1 MTAPTRLKLLADPV
15 PLSRQAGFK
24 SVRSDGPKR
33 KVIEG
38 GAPAKNLV
46 GQRLIHSGAVSPGDL
61 VKALALQARQDA
73 RLGDI
78 LLSNGMVTQE
88 ALLKVLSDQWQTEI
102 VDLENQPPDVR
113 LIDEYGAT
121 RCLTNGLVPW
131 RRSGS
136 TTVVATTRPERF
148 AIYREELEAVFG
160 NVTMALTSEPAL
172 HRAVT
177 LLRNPVL
184 ADRAE
189 QRVPIEM
196 SCRGWN
202 GRLAGQLTA
211 LGFFLCVAAGV
222 IWPVLAFSLLAIW
235 AIVTLAATLG
245 LKTAAL
251 VFAAKSHYE
260 HRGEIFHTI
269 RRKGPAIARL
279 PTVSVMVPLYKEE
292 DVAGKL
298 VKRLERLAY
307 PKELMDILLVVEEGD
322 TQTHAVLARTELP
335 RWMRMVVVPQGGVQT
350 KPRALNYAL
359 DFCKGQI
366 VGVWDAED
374 APDADQLHKV
384 VRRFHERGP
393 EVACL
398 QGKLDYYNARTNW
411 LSRCFTIEYASW
423 FGVILPGLQKM
434 RLALP
439 LGGTTLYFRRAALE
453 KLGGWDA
460 HNVTE
465 DADLGMRLV
474 RMGYRTE
481 MVDTTTREE
490 ANCRVLPWIK
500 QRSRWLKGYAMTWAV
515 HMRHPRQLWRDL
527 GPRQFAGFQILFLG
541 TLSQFLLAP
550 ILWSFWLLAFGLPHP
565 LSDLLPSS
573 VYLGLMA
580 LFITSE
586 VVGTTLGTFAVREK
600 GRRFLIPWVPT
611 LHAYF
616 PLAALASYKAFHEIV
631 TDPFYW
637 DKTHHG
643 LHDEAHEPEPLSP
656 DPMV

>member
-1 MTAPTRLKLLADPV
+1 MEVPARFRPKTR
-15 PLSRQAGFK
+15 RE
-24 SVRSDGPKR
+24 R
-33 KVIEG
+33 VITG
-38 GAPAKNLV
+38 GGPAKDLL
-46 GQRLIHSGAVSPGDL
+46 GQRLLQGGAVTPGDL
-61 VKALALQARQDA
+61 LKALAMQARQDA

-78 LLSNGMVTQE
+78 LLANDMVSE
-88 ALLKVLSDQWQTEI
+88 DALLAVLAEQWRTEVI
-102 VDLENQPPDVR
+102 DLDAEPPDAR
-113 LIDEYGAT
+113 LIDAYDIT
-121 RCLTNGLVPW
+121 RCLSDGLVPW
-131 RRSGS
+131 RRAGS
-136 TTVVATTRPERF
+136 TTIVATARPERF
-148 AIYREELEAVFG
+148 AIHRAALEETFG
-160 NVTMALTSEPAL
+160 KVRMALTTDAAL
-172 HRAVT
+172 HRAIIRQ
-177 LLRNPVL
+177 RNPAL
-184 ADRAE
+184 ANRAE
-189 QRVPIEM
+189 QRVLGHL

-202 GRLAGQLTA
+202 GRRAARIVALGAAAFVMLAWLWPVVMFSVLAGWAVLTLTA
-211 LGFFLCVAAGV
+211 
-222 IWPVLAFSLLAIW
+222 SLF
-235 AIVTLAATLG
+235 

-251 VFAAKSHYE
+251 VLAARSRYE
-260 HRGEIFHTI
+260 ARGDIFRTM

-307 PKELMDILLVVEEGD
+307 PKELMDILLVAEETD
-322 TQTHAVLARTELP
+322 QQTQDVLARTKLP
-335 RWMRMVVVPQGGVQT
+335 RWMRVIVVPAGGVQT

-423 FGVILPGLQKM
+423 FGVVLPGLQRMK
-434 RLALP
+434 LALP

-453 KLGGWDA
+453 RLGGWDA

-481 MVDTTTREE
+481 MVDTTTKEE

-515 HMRHPRQLWRDL
+515 HMRDPVRLWKDL
-527 GPRQFAGFQILFLG
+527 GPRQFAGFQVLFLG

-550 ILWSFWLLAFGLPHP
+550 VLWSFWLLALGLPHP
-565 LSDLLPSS
+565 LS
-573 VYLGLMA
+573 GLMSPM
-580 LFITSE
+580 LYRGLMGIFIASE
-586 VVGTTLGTFAVREK
+586 VVTIVLGLFAVQDRE
-600 GRRFLIPWVPT
+600 RRFLMPWVPT
-611 LHAYF
+611 MHAYF
-616 PLAALASYKAFHEIV
+616 PLAAIASYKAFHEILMK
-631 TDPFYW
+631 PFYW
-637 DKTHHG
+637 DKTSHG
-643 LHDEAHEPEPLSP
+643 LHDESREPDAITPEP
-656 DPMV
+656 MI